1 MMYNMYIP
9 LCGLVVN
16 IVLLVIYRLKV
27 TNLRKENRIYFN
39 MISDAFVLTFFCL
52 IAIYLIYMNYNT
64 NLILLANR
72 IECIAIVNYFANL
85 FSYVSYL
92 TKTDNKK
99 NKKIFNI
106 INITLTLLVLFMPLE
121 LEVTNDLNYMVTVG
135 PAIGV
140 TSFTAALALICIFYI
155 SLKYKKQL
163 EGKLVPIVS
172 LLIFFLIVLITR
184 ALVPEFICLEF
195 FANIALLLMMFTIE
209 NPDLKMI
216 QELEEAKTRADNA
229 NKAKSDFLSSMSH
242 EIRTPLNAIV
252 GLSEDMKDRSVC
264 PDVMKEDLND
274 IIDASHTLLEIVGNI
289 MDINKIESEKMEI
302 VEVSYNFKEEISSL
316 ARVQGIR
323 IKDKKIDYKIY
334 ISEDIPYELIGDK
347 QHVKEIINN
356 LLSNAIKYTDEGTV
370 AMNITCFNSNDICN
384 LEIEVYDTG
393 RGIKKEDLKRLY
405 NKFDRLDV
413 EKNSTI
419 EGTGLGLAI
428 TKKLVELL
436 KGTINVESEYGEGT
450 KFNVIIPQRI
460 GNNTSKEEQVIINNM
475 IDYSDKKILIVDDN
489 KLNIKVAKRNIEE
502 LNFKEID
509 ECYNGLE
516 CLEKIKDGK
525 TYDIILMDIMMPTMD
540 GEETLK
546 KLKNI
551 KGFNT
556 PVIALTADAIAGSD
570 EKYKEE
576 GFVDYVSKPFNKD
589 TIKLKIDCIFEKKN

>member
-1 MMYNMYIP
+1 MYNMYIP
-9 LCGLVVN
+9 LCGLIIN

-52 IAIYLIYMNYNT
+52 IAVYLIYINYNT
-64 NLILLANR
+64 NIILLANR

-85 FSYVSYL
+85 LSYVSYL
-92 TKTDNKK
+92 TKIDNKK
-99 NKKIFNI
+99 NKKILNI
-106 INITLTLLVLFMPLE
+106 INIILTLLVLFMPLE
-121 LEVTNDLNYMVTVG
+121 LKVTNDLNYMVTVG
-135 PAIGV
+135 PAIVV
-140 TSFTAALALICIFYI
+140 TSIAAALALICIFYI
-155 SLKYKKQL
+155 SLKYKKQI
-163 EGKLVPIVS
+163 EGKLVPIVC

-184 ALVPEFICLEF
+184 AIVPEFICLEF

-216 QELEEAKTRADNA
+216 QELEEARKRADNA

-252 GLSEDMKDRSVC
+252 GLSEDMKDRDVC
-264 PDVMKEDLND
+264 PDIMKEDLND

-316 ARVQGIR
+316 ARVQSIR
-323 IKDKKIDYKIY
+323 IKDKKIDYKIN
-334 ISEDIPYELIGDK
+334 ISDDIPYELIGDK

-356 LLSNAIKYTDEGTV
+356 LLSNAIKYTDEGIV
-370 AMNITCFNSNDICN
+370 AMNITCFNNNDICN

-436 KGTINVESEYGEGT
+436 QGTINVESEYGEGT
-450 KFNVIIPQRI
+450 KFNVIIPQKI
-460 GNNTSKEEQVIINNM
+460 GNNTSKDEQVITNNI

-489 KLNIKVAKRNIEE
+489 KLNIKVAKRNIED

-516 CLEKIKDGK
+516 CLEKIKNGK
-525 TYDIILMDIMMPTMD
+525 KYDIILMDIMMPIMD
-540 GEETLK
+540 GEQVLK
-546 KLKNI
+546 ELKNI
-551 KGFNT
+551 KDFDT
-556 PVIALTADAIAGSD
+556 PIIALTADAIAGSD
-570 EKYKEE
+570 EKYKKE

-589 TIKLKIDCIFEKKN
+589 TIKLKIYSIFEKDN

>member
-1 MMYNMYIP
+1 MYNMYIP
-9 LCGLVVN
+9 LCGLVIN
-16 IVLLVIYRLKV
+16 IILLIIYRLKV
-27 TNLRKENRIYFN
+27 TNLRKENKIYFN

-52 IAIYLIYMNYNT
+52 IAVYLIYINYDT

-85 FSYVSYL
+85 LLYVFYL
-92 TKTDNKK
+92 TKIDNKK

-106 INITLTLLVLFMPLE
+106 VNITLTLLVLFMPLE
-121 LEVTNDLNYMVTVG
+121 LKVTNDLNYMVTVG
-135 PAIGV
+135 PAIVV
-140 TSFTAALALICIFYI
+140 TSIAAALALICIFYI

-163 EGKLVPIVS
+163 EGKLVPIVC

-184 ALVPEFICLEF
+184 SIVPEFICLEF

-216 QELEEAKTRADNA
+216 QELEEARKRADNA

-252 GLSEDMKDRSVC
+252 GLSEDMKDRDVC
-264 PDVMKEDLND
+264 PDIMKEDLND

-316 ARVQGIR
+316 ARVQSIR
-323 IKDKKIDYKIY
+323 IKDKKIDYKIN
-334 ISEDIPYELIGDK
+334 ISDDIPYELIGDK

-356 LLSNAIKYTDEGTV
+356 LLSNAIKYTDEGIV
-370 AMNITCFNSNDICN
+370 AMNITCFNNNDICN

-436 KGTINVESEYGEGT
+436 NGTINVESEYGKGT
-450 KFNVIIPQRI
+450 KFNVIIPQKI
-460 GNNTSKEEQVIINNM
+460 GNNTSKDEQVITNNI

-489 KLNIKVAKRNIEE
+489 KLNIKVAKRNIED

-516 CLEKIKDGK
+516 CLEKIKSGK
-525 TYDIILMDIMMPTMD
+525 KYDIILMDIMMPTMD
-540 GEETLK
+540 GEQVLK
-546 KLKNI
+546 ELKNI
-551 KGFNT
+551 KDFDT

-570 EKYKEE
+570 EKYKNE

-589 TIKLKIDCIFEKKN
+589 TIKLKIDSIFEKDN

>member
-1 MMYNMYIP
+1 MYNMYIP
-9 LCGLVVN
+9 LCGLIIN

-52 IAIYLIYMNYNT
+52 IAVYLIYINYDT

-85 FSYVSYL
+85 LSYVSYL
-92 TKTDNKK
+92 TKIDNKK
-99 NKKIFNI
+99 NKKILNI
-106 INITLTLLVLFMPLE
+106 INIILTLLVLFMPLE
-121 LEVTNDLNYMVTVG
+121 LKVTNDLNYMVTVG
-135 PAIGV
+135 PAIVV
-140 TSFTAALALICIFYI
+140 TSIAAALALICIFYI
-155 SLKYKKQL
+155 SLKYKKQI
-163 EGKLVPIVS
+163 EGKLVPIVC

-184 ALVPEFICLEF
+184 AIVPEFICLEF

-216 QELEEAKTRADNA
+216 QELEEARKRADNA

-252 GLSEDMKDRSVC
+252 GLSEDMKDRDVC
-264 PDVMKEDLND
+264 PDIMKEDLND

-316 ARVQGIR
+316 ARVQSIR
-323 IKDKKIDYKIY
+323 IKDKKIDYKIN
-334 ISEDIPYELIGDK
+334 ISDDIPYELIGDK

-356 LLSNAIKYTDEGTV
+356 LLSNAIKYTDEGIV
-370 AMNITCFNSNDICN
+370 AMNITCFNNNDICN

-450 KFNVIIPQRI
+450 KFNVIIPQKI
-460 GNNTSKEEQVIINNM
+460 GNNTSKDEQVITNNI

-489 KLNIKVAKRNIEE
+489 KLNIKVAKRNIED

-516 CLEKIKDGK
+516 CLEKIKNGK
-525 TYDIILMDIMMPTMD
+525 KYDIILMDIMMPIMD
-540 GEETLK
+540 GEQVLK
-546 KLKNI
+546 ELKNI
-551 KGFNT
+551 KDFDT

-570 EKYKEE
+570 EKYKNE

-589 TIKLKIDCIFEKKN
+589 TIKLKIDSIFEKDN

>member
-1 MMYNMYIP
+1 MYNMYIP
-9 LCGLVVN
+9 LCGLIIN

-52 IAIYLIYMNYNT
+52 IAVYLIYINYDT

-92 TKTDNKK
+92 TKIDNEK

-106 INITLTLLVLFMPLE
+106 VNITLTLLVLFMPLE
-121 LEVTNDLNYMVTVG
+121 LKVTNDLNYMVTVG
-135 PAIGV
+135 PAIVV
-140 TSFTAALALICIFYI
+140 TSIAAALALICIFYI

-163 EGKLVPIVS
+163 EGKLVPIVC

-184 ALVPEFICLEF
+184 SIVPEFICLEF

-252 GLSEDMKDRSVC
+252 GLSEDMKDRDVC
-264 PDVMKEDLND
+264 PDIMKEDLND

-316 ARVQGIR
+316 ARVQSIR
-323 IKDKKIDYKIY
+323 IKDKKIDYKIN
-334 ISEDIPYELIGDK
+334 ISDDIPYELIGDK

-356 LLSNAIKYTDEGTV
+356 LLSNAIKYTDEGIV
-370 AMNITCFNSNDICN
+370 AMNITCFNNNDICN

-436 KGTINVESEYGEGT
+436 NGTINVESEYGEGT
-450 KFNVIIPQRI
+450 KFNVIIPQKI
-460 GNNTSKEEQVIINNM
+460 GNNTSKEEQVITNKI

-489 KLNIKVAKRNIEE
+489 KLNIKVAKRNIED

-516 CLEKIKDGK
+516 CLEKIKSGK
-525 TYDIILMDIMMPTMD
+525 KYDIILMDIMMPTMD
-540 GEETLK
+540 GEQVLK
-546 KLKNI
+546 ELKNI
-551 KGFNT
+551 KDFDT

-570 EKYKEE
+570 EKYKNE

-589 TIKLKIDCIFEKKN
+589 TIKLKIDSIFEKDN

>member
-1 MMYNMYIP
+1 MYNMYIP
-9 LCGLVVN
+9 LCGLIIN

-52 IAIYLIYMNYNT
+52 IAVYLIYINYDT

-85 FSYVSYL
+85 LLYVSYL
-92 TKTDNKK
+92 TKIDNEK

-106 INITLTLLVLFMPLE
+106 VNITLTLLVLFMPLE
-121 LEVTNDLNYMVTVG
+121 LKVTNDLNYMVTVG
-135 PAIGV
+135 PAIAV
-140 TSFTAALALICIFYI
+140 TSIAAALALICIFYI
-155 SLKYKKQL
+155 SLKYKKQI

-172 LLIFFLIVLITR
+172 LLVFFLIVLITR
-184 ALVPEFICLEF
+184 AIVPEFICLEF
-195 FANIALLLMMFTIE
+195 FANVALLLMMFTIE

-216 QELEEAKTRADNA
+216 QELEEARKRADNA

-252 GLSEDMKDRSVC
+252 GLSEDMKDRDVC
-264 PDVMKEDLND
+264 PDIMKEDLND

-289 MDINKIESEKMEI
+289 IDINNIESEKMEI

-316 ARVQGIR
+316 ARVQSIR
-323 IKDKKIDYKIY
+323 IKDKKIDYKIN

-356 LLSNAIKYTDEGTV
+356 LLSNAIKYTDEGIV
-370 AMNITCFNSNDICN
+370 SMNITCFNSNDICN

-393 RGIKKEDLKRLY
+393 RGIKKEDLNRLY

-413 EKNSTI
+413 EKNATI

-436 KGTINVESEYGEGT
+436 NGTINVESEYGEGT

-460 GNNTSKEEQVIINNM
+460 GNDTSKDEQVITNN
-475 IDYSDKKILIVDDN
+475 IVDYSDKKILIVDDN
-489 KLNIKVAKRNIEE
+489 KLNIKVAKRNIED

-516 CLEKIKDGK
+516 CLEKIKNGK
-525 TYDIILMDIMMPTMD
+525 KYDIILMDIMMPTMD
-540 GEETLK
+540 GEQVLK
-546 KLKNI
+546 ELKNI
-551 KGFNT
+551 KDFDT

-570 EKYKEE
+570 EKYKNE

-589 TIKLKIDCIFEKKN
+589 NIKLKIDSIFEKDN

>member
-1 MMYNMYIP
+1 MYNMYIP
-9 LCGLVVN
+9 LCGLIIN

-52 IAIYLIYMNYNT
+52 IAVYLIYINYNT
-64 NLILLANR
+64 NIILLANR

-85 FSYVSYL
+85 LSYVSYL
-92 TKTDNKK
+92 TKIDNKK
-99 NKKIFNI
+99 NKKILNI
-106 INITLTLLVLFMPLE
+106 INIILTLLVLFMPLE
-121 LEVTNDLNYMVTVG
+121 LKVTNDLNYMVTVG
-135 PAIGV
+135 PAIVV
-140 TSFTAALALICIFYI
+140 TSIAAALALICIFYI
-155 SLKYKKQL
+155 SLKYKKQI
-163 EGKLVPIVS
+163 EGKLVPIVC

-184 ALVPEFICLEF
+184 AIVPEFICLEF

-252 GLSEDMKDRSVC
+252 GLSEDMKDRDVC
-264 PDVMKEDLND
+264 PDIMKEDLND

-316 ARVQGIR
+316 ARVQSIR
-323 IKDKKIDYKIY
+323 IKDKKIDYKIN
-334 ISEDIPYELIGDK
+334 ISDDIPYELIGDK

-356 LLSNAIKYTDEGTV
+356 LLSNAIKYTDEGIV
-370 AMNITCFNSNDICN
+370 AMNITCFNNNDICN

-450 KFNVIIPQRI
+450 KFNVIIPQKI
-460 GNNTSKEEQVIINNM
+460 GNNTSKDEQVITNNI

-489 KLNIKVAKRNIEE
+489 KLNIKVAKRNIED

-516 CLEKIKDGK
+516 CLEKIKNGK
-525 TYDIILMDIMMPTMD
+525 KYDIILMDIMMPIMD
-540 GEETLK
+540 GEQVLK
-546 KLKNI
+546 ELKNI
-551 KGFNT
+551 KDFDT

-570 EKYKEE
+570 EKYKNE

-589 TIKLKIDCIFEKKN
+589 TIKLKIDSIFEKDN

>member
-1 MMYNMYIP
+1 MYNMYIP
-9 LCGLVVN
+9 LCGLIIN

-52 IAIYLIYMNYNT
+52 IAVYLIYINYDT

-92 TKTDNKK
+92 TKIDNEK

-106 INITLTLLVLFMPLE
+106 VNITLTLLVLFMPLE
-121 LEVTNDLNYMVTVG
+121 LKVTNDLNYMVTVG
-135 PAIGV
+135 PAIVV
-140 TSFTAALALICIFYI
+140 TSIAAALALICIFYI

-163 EGKLVPIVS
+163 EGKLVPIVC

-184 ALVPEFICLEF
+184 SIVPEFICLEF

-229 NKAKSDFLSSMSH
+229 NKAKSDFLNSMSH

-252 GLSEDMKDRSVC
+252 GLSEDMKDRDVC
-264 PDVMKEDLND
+264 PDIMKEDLND

-316 ARVQGIR
+316 ARVQSIR
-323 IKDKKIDYKIY
+323 IKDKKIDYKIN
-334 ISEDIPYELIGDK
+334 ISDDIPYELIGDK

-356 LLSNAIKYTDEGTV
+356 LLSNAIKYTDEGIV
-370 AMNITCFNSNDICN
+370 AMNITCFNNNDICN

-436 KGTINVESEYGEGT
+436 NGTINVESEYGEGT
-450 KFNVIIPQRI
+450 KFNVIIPQKI
-460 GNNTSKEEQVIINNM
+460 GNNTSKEEQVITNKI

-489 KLNIKVAKRNIEE
+489 KLNIKVAKRNIED

-516 CLEKIKDGK
+516 CLEKIKSGK
-525 TYDIILMDIMMPTMD
+525 KYDIILMDIMMPTMD
-540 GEETLK
+540 GEQVLK
-546 KLKNI
+546 ELKNI
-551 KGFNT
+551 KDFDT

-570 EKYKEE
+570 EKYKNE

-589 TIKLKIDCIFEKKN
+589 TIKLKIDSIFEKDN

>member
-1 MMYNMYIP
+1 MYNMYIP
-9 LCGLVVN
+9 LCGLIIN

-52 IAIYLIYMNYNT
+52 IAVYLIYINYNT
-64 NLILLANR
+64 NIILLANR

-85 FSYVSYL
+85 LSYVSYL
-92 TKTDNKK
+92 TKIDNKK
-99 NKKIFNI
+99 NKKILNI
-106 INITLTLLVLFMPLE
+106 INIILTLLVLFMPLE
-121 LEVTNDLNYMVTVG
+121 LKVTNDLNYMVTVG
-135 PAIGV
+135 PAIVV
-140 TSFTAALALICIFYI
+140 TSIAAALALICIFYI
-155 SLKYKKQL
+155 SLKYKKQI
-163 EGKLVPIVS
+163 EGKLVPIVC

-184 ALVPEFICLEF
+184 AIVPEFICLEF

-216 QELEEAKTRADNA
+216 QELEEARKRADNA

-252 GLSEDMKDRSVC
+252 GLSEDMKDRDVC
-264 PDVMKEDLND
+264 PDIMKEDLND

-316 ARVQGIR
+316 ARVQSIR
-323 IKDKKIDYKIY
+323 IKDKKIDYKIN
-334 ISEDIPYELIGDK
+334 ISDDIPYELIGDK

-356 LLSNAIKYTDEGTV
+356 LLSNAIKYTDEGIV
-370 AMNITCFNSNDICN
+370 AMNITCFNNNDICN

-450 KFNVIIPQRI
+450 KFNVIIPQKI
-460 GNNTSKEEQVIINNM
+460 GNNTSKDEQVITNNI

-489 KLNIKVAKRNIEE
+489 KLNIKVAKRNIED

-516 CLEKIKDGK
+516 CLEKIKNGK
-525 TYDIILMDIMMPTMD
+525 KYDIILMDIMMPTMD
-540 GEETLK
+540 GEQVLK
-546 KLKNI
+546 ELKNI
-551 KGFNT
+551 KDFDT

-570 EKYKEE
+570 EKYKNE

-589 TIKLKIDCIFEKKN
+589 TIKLKIDSIFEKDN

>member
-1 MMYNMYIP
+1 MYNMYIP
-9 LCGLVVN
+9 LCGLIIN

-52 IAIYLIYMNYNT
+52 IAVYLIYINYDT

-85 FSYVSYL
+85 LSYVSYL
-92 TKTDNKK
+92 TKIDNKK
-99 NKKIFNI
+99 NKKILNI
-106 INITLTLLVLFMPLE
+106 INIILTLLVLFMPLE
-121 LEVTNDLNYMVTVG
+121 LKVTNDLNYMVTVG
-135 PAIGV
+135 PAIVV
-140 TSFTAALALICIFYI
+140 TSIAAALALICIFYI
-155 SLKYKKQL
+155 SLKYKKQI
-163 EGKLVPIVS
+163 EGKLVPIVC

-184 ALVPEFICLEF
+184 SIVPEFICLEF
-195 FANIALLLMMFTIE
+195 FANVALLLMMFTIE

-216 QELEEAKTRADNA
+216 QELEEARKRADNA

-252 GLSEDMKDRSVC
+252 GLSEDMKDRDVC
-264 PDVMKEDLND
+264 PDIMKEDLND

-316 ARVQGIR
+316 ARVQSIR
-323 IKDKKIDYKIY
+323 IKDKKIDYKIN
-334 ISEDIPYELIGDK
+334 ISDDIPYELIGDK

-356 LLSNAIKYTDEGTV
+356 LLSNAIKYTDEGIV
-370 AMNITCFNSNDICN
+370 AMNITCFNNNDICN

-450 KFNVIIPQRI
+450 KFNVIIPQKI
-460 GNNTSKEEQVIINNM
+460 GNNTSKDEQVITNNI

-489 KLNIKVAKRNIEE
+489 KLNIKVAKRNIED

-516 CLEKIKDGK
+516 CLEKIKNGK
-525 TYDIILMDIMMPTMD
+525 KYDIILMDIMMPIMD
-540 GEETLK
+540 GEQVLK
-546 KLKNI
+546 ELKNI
-551 KGFNT
+551 KDFDT
-556 PVIALTADAIAGSD
+556 PIIALTADAIAGSD
-570 EKYKEE
+570 EKYKNE

-589 TIKLKIDCIFEKKN
+589 TIKLKIDSIFEKDN

>member
-1 MMYNMYIP
+1 MYNMYIP
-9 LCGLVVN
+9 LCGLIIN

-52 IAIYLIYMNYNT
+52 IAVYLIYINYDT

-85 FSYVSYL
+85 LLYVFYL
-92 TKTDNKK
+92 TKIDNKK

-106 INITLTLLVLFMPLE
+106 VNITLTLLVLFMPLE
-121 LEVTNDLNYMVTVG
+121 LKVTNDLNYMVTVG
-135 PAIGV
+135 PAIVV
-140 TSFTAALALICIFYI
+140 TSIAAALALICIFYI

-163 EGKLVPIVS
+163 EGKLVPIVC

-184 ALVPEFICLEF
+184 SIVPEFICLEF

-264 PDVMKEDLND
+264 PDIMKEDLND

-316 ARVQGIR
+316 ARVQSIR
-323 IKDKKIDYKIY
+323 IKDKKIDYKIN

-356 LLSNAIKYTDEGTV
+356 LLSNAIKYTDEGIV
-370 AMNITCFNSNDICN
+370 SMNITCFNSNDICN

-393 RGIKKEDLKRLY
+393 RGIKKEYLNRLY
-405 NKFDRLDV
+405 KKFDRLDV
-413 EKNSTI
+413 EKNATI

-436 KGTINVESEYGEGT
+436 NGTINVESEYGEGT

-460 GNNTSKEEQVIINNM
+460 GNDTSKDEQVITNN
-475 IDYSDKKILIVDDN
+475 IVDYSDKKILIVDDN
-489 KLNIKVAKRNIEE
+489 KLNIKVAKRNIED

-516 CLEKIKDGK
+516 CLEKIKNGK
-525 TYDIILMDIMMPTMD
+525 KYDIILMDIMMPTMD
-540 GEETLK
+540 GEQVLK
-546 KLKNI
+546 ELKNI
-551 KGFNT
+551 KDFDT

-570 EKYKEE
+570 EKYKNE

-589 TIKLKIDCIFEKKN
+589 TIKLKNESIFEKDN

>member
-1 MMYNMYIP
+1 MYNMYIP
-9 LCGLVVN
+9 LCGLIIN

-52 IAIYLIYMNYNT
+52 IAVYLIYINYNT
-64 NLILLANR
+64 NIILLANR

-85 FSYVSYL
+85 LSYVSYL
-92 TKTDNKK
+92 TKIDNKK
-99 NKKIFNI
+99 NKKILNI
-106 INITLTLLVLFMPLE
+106 INIILTLLVLFMPLE
-121 LEVTNDLNYMVTVG
+121 LKVTNDLNYMVTVG
-135 PAIGV
+135 PAIVV
-140 TSFTAALALICIFYI
+140 TSIAAALALICIFYI
-155 SLKYKKQL
+155 SLKYKKQI
-163 EGKLVPIVS
+163 EGKLVPIVC

-184 ALVPEFICLEF
+184 AIVPEFICLEF
-195 FANIALLLMMFTIE
+195 FANVALLLMMFTIE

-252 GLSEDMKDRSVC
+252 GLSEDMKDRDVC
-264 PDVMKEDLND
+264 PDIMKEDLND

-316 ARVQGIR
+316 ARVQSIR
-323 IKDKKIDYKIY
+323 IKDKKIDYKIN
-334 ISEDIPYELIGDK
+334 ISDDIPYELIGDK

-356 LLSNAIKYTDEGTV
+356 LLSNAIKYTDEGIV
-370 AMNITCFNSNDICN
+370 AMNITCFNNNDICN

-460 GNNTSKEEQVIINNM
+460 GNNTSKDEKVITNNI

-489 KLNIKVAKRNIEE
+489 KLNIKVAKRNIED

-516 CLEKIKDGK
+516 CLEKIKNGK
-525 TYDIILMDIMMPTMD
+525 KYDIILMDIMMPTMD
-540 GEETLK
+540 GEQVLK
-546 KLKNI
+546 ELKNI
-551 KGFNT
+551 KDFDT

-570 EKYKEE
+570 EKYKNE

-589 TIKLKIDCIFEKKN
+589 TIKLKIDSIFEKDN

>member
-1 MMYNMYIP
+1 MYNMYIP
-9 LCGLVVN
+9 LCGLIIN

-52 IAIYLIYMNYNT
+52 IAVYLIYINYDT

-85 FSYVSYL
+85 LLYVSYL
-92 TKTDNKK
+92 TKSDNEK

-106 INITLTLLVLFMPLE
+106 VNITLTLLVLFMPLE
-121 LEVTNDLNYMVTVG
+121 LKVTNDLNYMVTVG
-135 PAIGV
+135 PAIVV
-140 TSFTAALALICIFYI
+140 TSIAAALALICIFYI
-155 SLKYKKQL
+155 SLKYKKQI
-163 EGKLVPIVS
+163 EGKLVPIVC

-184 ALVPEFICLEF
+184 SIVPEFICLEF

-252 GLSEDMKDRSVC
+252 GLSEDMKDRDVC
-264 PDVMKEDLND
+264 PDIMKEDLND

-316 ARVQGIR
+316 ARVQSIR
-323 IKDKKIDYKIY
+323 IKDKKIDYKIN
-334 ISEDIPYELIGDK
+334 ISDDIPYELIGDK

-356 LLSNAIKYTDEGTV
+356 LLSNAIKYTDEGIV
-370 AMNITCFNSNDICN
+370 AMNITCFNNNDICN

-436 KGTINVESEYGEGT
+436 NGTINVESEYGKGT
-450 KFNVIIPQRI
+450 KFNVIIPQKI
-460 GNNTSKEEQVIINNM
+460 GNNTSKEEQVITNKI

-489 KLNIKVAKRNIEE
+489 KLNIKVAKRNIED

-516 CLEKIKDGK
+516 CLEKIKSGK
-525 TYDIILMDIMMPTMD
+525 KYDIILMDIMMPTMD
-540 GEETLK
+540 GEQVLK
-546 KLKNI
+546 ELKNI
-551 KGFNT
+551 KDFDT

-570 EKYKEE
+570 EKYKNE

-589 TIKLKIDCIFEKKN
+589 TIKLKIDSIFEKDN

>member
-1 MMYNMYIP
+1 MYNMYIP
-9 LCGLVVN
+9 LCGLIIN

-52 IAIYLIYMNYNT
+52 IAVYLIYINYNT
-64 NLILLANR
+64 NIILLANR

-85 FSYVSYL
+85 LLYVSCL
-92 TKTDNKK
+92 TKIDNKK
-99 NKKIFNI
+99 NKKILNI
-106 INITLTLLVLFMPLE
+106 INIILTLLVLFMPLE
-121 LEVTNDLNYMVTVG
+121 LKVTNDLNYMVTVG
-135 PAIGV
+135 PAIVV
-140 TSFTAALALICIFYI
+140 TSIAAALALICIFYI
-155 SLKYKKQL
+155 SLKYKKQI
-163 EGKLVPIVS
+163 EGKLVPIVC

-184 ALVPEFICLEF
+184 AIVPEFICLEF
-195 FANIALLLMMFTIE
+195 FANVALLLMMFTIE

-252 GLSEDMKDRSVC
+252 GLSEDMKDRDVC
-264 PDVMKEDLND
+264 PDIMKEDLND

-316 ARVQGIR
+316 ARVQSIR
-323 IKDKKIDYKIY
+323 IKDKKIDYKIN
-334 ISEDIPYELIGDK
+334 ISDDIPYELIGDK

-356 LLSNAIKYTDEGTV
+356 LLSNAIKYTDEGIV
-370 AMNITCFNSNDICN
+370 AMNITCFNNNDICN

-436 KGTINVESEYGEGT
+436 NGTINVESEYGKGT
-450 KFNVIIPQRI
+450 KFNVIIPQKI
-460 GNNTSKEEQVIINNM
+460 GNNTSKEEQVITNKI

-489 KLNIKVAKRNIEE
+489 KLNIKVAKRNIED

-516 CLEKIKDGK
+516 CLEKIKSGK
-525 TYDIILMDIMMPTMD
+525 KYDIILMDIMMPTMD
-540 GEETLK
+540 GEQVLK
-546 KLKNI
+546 ELKNI
-551 KGFNT
+551 KDFDT

-570 EKYKEE
+570 EKYKNE

-589 TIKLKIDCIFEKKN
+589 TIKLKIDSIFEKDN

>member
-1 MMYNMYIP
+1 MYNMYIP
-9 LCGLVVN
+9 LCGLIIN

-39 MISDAFVLTFFCL
+39 MISDAVVLTFFCL
-52 IAIYLIYMNYNT
+52 IAVYLIYINYDT

-85 FSYVSYL
+85 LLYVSYL
-92 TKTDNKK
+92 TKSDNEK

-106 INITLTLLVLFMPLE
+106 VNITLTLLVLFLPLE
-121 LEVTNDLNYMVTVG
+121 LRITNDLNYMVTVG
-135 PAIGV
+135 PAIAT
-140 TSFTAALALICIFYI
+140 TSIAAALALICIFYI
-155 SLKYKKQL
+155 SLKYKKQI

-172 LLIFFLIVLITR
+172 LLVFFLIVLITR
-184 ALVPEFICLEF
+184 AIVPEFICLEF
-195 FANIALLLMMFTIE
+195 FANVALLLMMFTIE

-216 QELEEAKTRADNA
+216 QELEEARKRADNA

-264 PDVMKEDLND
+264 PDSMKEDLND

-316 ARVQGIR
+316 ARVQSIR
-323 IKDKKIDYKIY
+323 IKDKKIDYKIN

-356 LLSNAIKYTDEGTV
+356 LLSNAIKYTDEGIV
-370 AMNITCFNSNDICN
+370 SMNITCFNSNDICN

-393 RGIKKEDLKRLY
+393 RGIKQEDLNRLY

-436 KGTINVESEYGEGT
+436 NGTINVESEYGEGT
-450 KFNVIIPQRI
+450 KFNVIIPQKI
-460 GNNTSKEEQVIINNM
+460 GNNTSKEEQVITNKI

-489 KLNIKVAKRNIEE
+489 KLNIKVAKRNIED

-516 CLEKIKDGK
+516 CLEKIKNGK
-525 TYDIILMDIMMPTMD
+525 KYDIILMDIMMPTMD
-540 GEETLK
+540 GEQVLK
-546 KLKNI
+546 ELKNI
-551 KGFNT
+551 KDFDT
-556 PVIALTADAIAGSD
+556 PIIALTADAIAGSD
-570 EKYKEE
+570 EKYKNE

-589 TIKLKIDCIFEKKN
+589 TIKLKIDSIFEKDN

>member
-1 MMYNMYIP
+1 MYNMYIP
-9 LCGLVVN
+9 LCGLIIN

-52 IAIYLIYMNYNT
+52 IAVYLIYINYDT

-85 FSYVSYL
+85 LLYVFYL
-92 TKTDNKK
+92 TKIDNKK

-106 INITLTLLVLFMPLE
+106 VNITLTLLVLFLPLE
-121 LEVTNDLNYMVTVG
+121 LRITNDLNYMVTVG
-135 PAIGV
+135 PAIAV
-140 TSFTAALALICIFYI
+140 TSIAAALALICIFYI
-155 SLKYKKQL
+155 SLKYKKQI

-172 LLIFFLIVLITR
+172 LLVFFLIVLITR
-184 ALVPEFICLEF
+184 AIVPEFICLEF

-216 QELEEAKTRADNA
+216 QELEEARKRADNA

-252 GLSEDMKDRSVC
+252 GLSEDMKDRDVC
-264 PDVMKEDLND
+264 PDIMKEDLND

-316 ARVQGIR
+316 ARVQSVR
-323 IKDKKIDYKIY
+323 IKDKKIDYKIN

-347 QHVKEIINN
+347 QHIKEIINN
-356 LLSNAIKYTDEGTV
+356 LLSNAIKYTDEGIV
-370 AMNITCFNSNDICN
+370 AMNITCFNNNDICN

-436 KGTINVESEYGEGT
+436 QGTINVESEYGEGT

-460 GNNTSKEEQVIINNM
+460 GNNTSKDEQVITNNI

-489 KLNIKVAKRNIEE
+489 KLNIKVAKRNIED

-516 CLEKIKDGK
+516 CLEKIKNGK
-525 TYDIILMDIMMPTMD
+525 KYDIILMDIMMPIMD
-540 GEETLK
+540 GEQVLK
-546 KLKNI
+546 ELKNI
-551 KGFNT
+551 KDFDT

-570 EKYKEE
+570 EKYKNE

-589 TIKLKIDCIFEKKN
+589 TIKLKIDSIFEKDN

>member
-1 MMYNMYIP
+1 MYNMYIP
-9 LCGLVVN
+9 LCGLIIN

-52 IAIYLIYMNYNT
+52 IAVYLIYINYNT
-64 NLILLANR
+64 NIILLANR

-85 FSYVSYL
+85 LSYVSYL
-92 TKTDNKK
+92 TKIDNKK
-99 NKKIFNI
+99 NKKILNI
-106 INITLTLLVLFMPLE
+106 INIILTLLVLFMPLE
-121 LEVTNDLNYMVTVG
+121 LKVTNDLNYMVTVG
-135 PAIGV
+135 PAIVV
-140 TSFTAALALICIFYI
+140 TSIAAALALICIFYI

-172 LLIFFLIVLITR
+172 LLVFFLIVLITR
-184 ALVPEFICLEF
+184 AIVPEFICLEF

-216 QELEEAKTRADNA
+216 QELEEARKRADNA

-252 GLSEDMKDRSVC
+252 GLSEDMKDRDVC
-264 PDVMKEDLND
+264 PDIMKEDLND

-316 ARVQGIR
+316 ARVQSIR
-323 IKDKKIDYKIY
+323 IKDKKIDYKIN
-334 ISEDIPYELIGDK
+334 ISDDIPYELIGDK

-356 LLSNAIKYTDEGTV
+356 LLSNAIKYTDEGIV
-370 AMNITCFNSNDICN
+370 AMNITCFNNNDICN

-436 KGTINVESEYGEGT
+436 QGTINVESEYGEGT
-450 KFNVIIPQRI
+450 KFNVIIPQKI
-460 GNNTSKEEQVIINNM
+460 GNNTSKEEQVITNKI

-489 KLNIKVAKRNIEE
+489 KLNIKVAKRNIED

-516 CLEKIKDGK
+516 CLEKIKNGK
-525 TYDIILMDIMMPTMD
+525 KYDIILMDIMMPIMD
-540 GEETLK
+540 GEQVLK
-546 KLKNI
+546 ELKNI
-551 KGFNT
+551 KDFDT
-556 PVIALTADAIAGSD
+556 PIIALTADAIAGSD
-570 EKYKEE
+570 EKYKNE

-589 TIKLKIDCIFEKKN
+589 TIKLKIDSIFEKDN

>member
-1 MMYNMYIP
+1 MYNMYIP
-9 LCGLVVN
+9 LCGLIIN

-52 IAIYLIYMNYNT
+52 IAVYLIYINYNT
-64 NLILLANR
+64 NIILLANR

-85 FSYVSYL
+85 LSYVSYL
-92 TKTDNKK
+92 TKIDNKK
-99 NKKIFNI
+99 NKKILNI
-106 INITLTLLVLFMPLE
+106 INIILTLLVLFMPLE
-121 LEVTNDLNYMVTVG
+121 LKVTNDLNYMVTVG
-135 PAIGV
+135 PAIVV
-140 TSFTAALALICIFYI
+140 TSIAAALALICIFYI
-155 SLKYKKQL
+155 SLKYKKQI
-163 EGKLVPIVS
+163 EGKLVPIVC

-184 ALVPEFICLEF
+184 AIVPEFICLEF

-216 QELEEAKTRADNA
+216 QELEEARKRADNA

-252 GLSEDMKDRSVC
+252 GLSEDMKDRDVC
-264 PDVMKEDLND
+264 PDIMKEDLND

-316 ARVQGIR
+316 ARVQSIR
-323 IKDKKIDYKIY
+323 IKDKKIDYKIN
-334 ISEDIPYELIGDK
+334 ISDDIPYELIGDK

-356 LLSNAIKYTDEGTV
+356 LLSNAIKYTDEGIV
-370 AMNITCFNSNDICN
+370 AMNITCFNNNDICN

-436 KGTINVESEYGEGT
+436 QGTINVESEYGEGT
-450 KFNVIIPQRI
+450 KFNVIIPQKI
-460 GNNTSKEEQVIINNM
+460 GNNTSKEEQVITNKI

-489 KLNIKVAKRNIEE
+489 KLNIKVAKRNIED

-516 CLEKIKDGK
+516 CLEKIKNGK
-525 TYDIILMDIMMPTMD
+525 KYDIILMDIMMPIMD
-540 GEETLK
+540 GEQVLK
-546 KLKNI
+546 ELKNI
-551 KGFNT
+551 KDFDT
-556 PVIALTADAIAGSD
+556 PIIALTADAIAGSD
-570 EKYKEE
+570 EKYKNE

-589 TIKLKIDCIFEKKN
+589 TIKLKIDSIFEKDN

>member
-1 MMYNMYIP
+1 MYNMYIP
-9 LCGLVVN
+9 LCGLIIN

-52 IAIYLIYMNYNT
+52 IAVYLIYINYDT

-85 FSYVSYL
+85 LLYVSYL
-92 TKTDNKK
+92 TKSDNEK

-106 INITLTLLVLFMPLE
+106 VNIKLTLLVLFMPLE
-121 LEVTNDLNYMVTVG
+121 LKVTNDLNYMVTVG
-135 PAIGV
+135 PAIAA
-140 TSFTAALALICIFYI
+140 TSIAAALALICIFYI
-155 SLKYKKQL
+155 SLKYKKQI

-172 LLIFFLIVLITR
+172 LLVFFLIVLITR
-184 ALVPEFICLEF
+184 AIVPEFICLEF
-195 FANIALLLMMFTIE
+195 FANVALLLMMFTIE

-216 QELEEAKTRADNA
+216 QELEEARKRADNA

-252 GLSEDMKDRSVC
+252 GLSEDMKDRDVC
-264 PDVMKEDLND
+264 PDIMKEDLND

-316 ARVQGIR
+316 ARVQNIR
-323 IKDKKIDYKIY
+323 IKDKKIDYKIN
-334 ISEDIPYELIGDK
+334 ISDDIPYELIGDK

-356 LLSNAIKYTDEGTV
+356 LLSNAIKYTDEGIV
-370 AMNITCFNSNDICN
+370 SMNITCFNSNDICN

-436 KGTINVESEYGEGT
+436 NGTINVESEYGEGT

-460 GNNTSKEEQVIINNM
+460 GNNTSKDEQVITNNI

-489 KLNIKVAKRNIEE
+489 KLNIKVAKRNIED

-516 CLEKIKDGK
+516 CLEKIKNGK
-525 TYDIILMDIMMPTMD
+525 KYDIILMDIMMPTMD
-540 GEETLK
+540 GEKVLK
-546 KLKNI
+546 ELKNI
-551 KGFNT
+551 KDFDT

-570 EKYKEE
+570 EKYKNE

-589 TIKLKIDCIFEKKN
+589 TIKLKIDSIFEKDN

>member
-1 MMYNMYIP
+1 MYNMYIP
-9 LCGLVVN
+9 LCGLIIN

-52 IAIYLIYMNYNT
+52 IAVYLIYINYNT
-64 NLILLANR
+64 NIILLANR

-85 FSYVSYL
+85 LSYVSYL
-92 TKTDNKK
+92 TKIDNKK
-99 NKKIFNI
+99 NKKILNI
-106 INITLTLLVLFMPLE
+106 INIILTLLVLFMPLE
-121 LEVTNDLNYMVTVG
+121 LKVTNDLNYMVTVG
-135 PAIGV
+135 PAIVV
-140 TSFTAALALICIFYI
+140 TSIAAALALICIFYI
-155 SLKYKKQL
+155 SLKYKKQI
-163 EGKLVPIVS
+163 EGKLVPIVC

-184 ALVPEFICLEF
+184 AIVPEFICLEF
-195 FANIALLLMMFTIE
+195 FANVALLLMMFTIE

-216 QELEEAKTRADNA
+216 QELEEARKRADNA

-252 GLSEDMKDRSVC
+252 GLSEDMKDRDVC
-264 PDVMKEDLND
+264 PDIMKEDLND

-316 ARVQGIR
+316 ARVQSIR
-323 IKDKKIDYKIY
+323 IKDKKIDYKIN
-334 ISEDIPYELIGDK
+334 ISDDIPYELIGDK

-356 LLSNAIKYTDEGTV
+356 LLSNAIKYTDEGIV
-370 AMNITCFNSNDICN
+370 AMNITCFNNNDICN

-450 KFNVIIPQRI
+450 KFNVIIPQKI
-460 GNNTSKEEQVIINNM
+460 GNNTSKDEQVITNNI

-489 KLNIKVAKRNIEE
+489 KLNIKVAKRNIED

-516 CLEKIKDGK
+516 CLEKIKNGK
-525 TYDIILMDIMMPTMD
+525 KYDIILMDIMMPIMD
-540 GEETLK
+540 GEQVLK
-546 KLKNI
+546 ELKNI
-551 KGFNT
+551 KDFDT
-556 PVIALTADAIAGSD
+556 PIIALTADAIAGSD
-570 EKYKEE
+570 EKYKNE

-589 TIKLKIDCIFEKKN
+589 TIKLKIDSIFEKDN

>member
-1 MMYNMYIP
+1 MYNMYIP
-9 LCGLVVN
+9 LCGLIIN

-52 IAIYLIYMNYNT
+52 IAVYLIYINYDT

-85 FSYVSYL
+85 LLYVFYL
-92 TKTDNKK
+92 TKIDNKK
-99 NKKIFNI
+99 NKKILNI
-106 INITLTLLVLFMPLE
+106 INIILTLLVLFMPLE
-121 LEVTNDLNYMVTVG
+121 LKVTNDLNYMVTVG
-135 PAIGV
+135 PAIVV
-140 TSFTAALALICIFYI
+140 TSIAAALALICIFYI
-155 SLKYKKQL
+155 SLKYKKQI
-163 EGKLVPIVS
+163 EGKLVPIVC

-184 ALVPEFICLEF
+184 AIVPEFICLEF

-216 QELEEAKTRADNA
+216 QELEEARKRADNA

-252 GLSEDMKDRSVC
+252 GLSEDMKDRDVC
-264 PDVMKEDLND
+264 PDIMKEDLND

-316 ARVQGIR
+316 ARVQSIR
-323 IKDKKIDYKIY
+323 IKDKKIDYKIN
-334 ISEDIPYELIGDK
+334 ISDDIPYELIGDK

-356 LLSNAIKYTDEGTV
+356 LLSNAIKYTDEGIV
-370 AMNITCFNSNDICN
+370 AMNITCFNNNDICN

-436 KGTINVESEYGEGT
+436 NGTINVESEYGEGT
-450 KFNVIIPQRI
+450 KFNVIIPQKI
-460 GNNTSKEEQVIINNM
+460 GNNTSKEEQVITNKI

-489 KLNIKVAKRNIEE
+489 KLNIKVAKRNIED

-516 CLEKIKDGK
+516 CLEKIKSGK
-525 TYDIILMDIMMPTMD
+525 KYDIILMDIMMPTMD
-540 GEETLK
+540 GEQVLK
-546 KLKNI
+546 ELKNI
-551 KGFNT
+551 KDFDT

-570 EKYKEE
+570 EKYKNE

-589 TIKLKIDCIFEKKN
+589 TIKLKIDSIFEKDN

>member
-1 MMYNMYIP
+1 MYNMYIP
-9 LCGLVVN
+9 LCGLIIN

-52 IAIYLIYMNYNT
+52 IAVYLIYINYDT

-85 FSYVSYL
+85 LSYVSYL
-92 TKTDNKK
+92 TKIDNKK
-99 NKKIFNI
+99 NKKILNI
-106 INITLTLLVLFMPLE
+106 INIILTLLVLFMPLE
-121 LEVTNDLNYMVTVG
+121 LKVTNDLNYMVTVG
-135 PAIGV
+135 PAIVV
-140 TSFTAALALICIFYI
+140 TSIAAALALICIFYI
-155 SLKYKKQL
+155 SLKYKKQI
-163 EGKLVPIVS
+163 EGKLVPIVC

-184 ALVPEFICLEF
+184 AIVPEFICLEF

-216 QELEEAKTRADNA
+216 QELEEARKRADNA

-252 GLSEDMKDRSVC
+252 GLSEDMKDRDVC
-264 PDVMKEDLND
+264 PDIMKEDLND

-316 ARVQGIR
+316 ARVQSIR
-323 IKDKKIDYKIY
+323 IKDKKIDYKIN
-334 ISEDIPYELIGDK
+334 ISDDIPYELIGDK

-356 LLSNAIKYTDEGTV
+356 LLSNAIKYTDEGIV
-370 AMNITCFNSNDICN
+370 AMNITCFNNNDICN

-450 KFNVIIPQRI
+450 KFNVIIPQKI
-460 GNNTSKEEQVIINNM
+460 GNNTSKDEQVITNNI

-489 KLNIKVAKRNIEE
+489 KLNIKVAKRNIED

-516 CLEKIKDGK
+516 CLEKIKNGK
-525 TYDIILMDIMMPTMD
+525 KYDIILMDIMMPTMD
-540 GEETLK
+540 GEQVLK
-546 KLKNI
+546 ELKNI
-551 KGFNT
+551 KDFDT

-570 EKYKEE
+570 EKYKNE

-589 TIKLKIDCIFEKKN
+589 TIKLKIDSIFEKDN

>member
-1 MMYNMYIP
+1 MYNMYIP
-9 LCGLVVN
+9 LCGLIIN

-52 IAIYLIYMNYNT
+52 IAVYLIYINYNT
-64 NLILLANR
+64 NIILLANR

-85 FSYVSYL
+85 LSYVSYL
-92 TKTDNKK
+92 TKIDNKK
-99 NKKIFNI
+99 NKKILNI
-106 INITLTLLVLFMPLE
+106 INIILTLLVLFMPLE
-121 LEVTNDLNYMVTVG
+121 LKVTNDLNYMVTVG
-135 PAIGV
+135 PAIVV
-140 TSFTAALALICIFYI
+140 TSIAAALALICIFYI
-155 SLKYKKQL
+155 SLKYKKQI
-163 EGKLVPIVS
+163 EGKLVPIVG

-184 ALVPEFICLEF
+184 AIVPEFICLEF

-216 QELEEAKTRADNA
+216 QELEEARKRADNA

-252 GLSEDMKDRSVC
+252 GLSEDMKDRDVC
-264 PDVMKEDLND
+264 PDIMKEDLND

-316 ARVQGIR
+316 ARVQSIR
-323 IKDKKIDYKIY
+323 IKDKKIDYKIN
-334 ISEDIPYELIGDK
+334 ISDDIPYELIGDK

-356 LLSNAIKYTDEGTV
+356 LLSNAIKYTDEGIV
-370 AMNITCFNSNDICN
+370 AMNITCFNNNDICN

-450 KFNVIIPQRI
+450 KFNVIIPQKI
-460 GNNTSKEEQVIINNM
+460 GNNTSKDEQVITNNI

-489 KLNIKVAKRNIEE
+489 KLNIKVAKRNIED

-516 CLEKIKDGK
+516 CLEKIKNGK
-525 TYDIILMDIMMPTMD
+525 KYDIILMDIMMPTMD
-540 GEETLK
+540 GEQVLK
-546 KLKNI
+546 ELKNI
-551 KGFNT
+551 KDFDT

-570 EKYKEE
+570 EKYKNE

-589 TIKLKIDCIFEKKN
+589 TIKLKIDSIFEKDN

>member
-1 MMYNMYIP
+1 MYNMYIP
-9 LCGLVVN
+9 LCGLIIN

-52 IAIYLIYMNYNT
+52 IAVYLIYINYDT

-85 FSYVSYL
+85 LSYVSYL
-92 TKTDNKK
+92 TKIDNKK
-99 NKKIFNI
+99 NKKILNI
-106 INITLTLLVLFMPLE
+106 INIILTLLVLFMPLE
-121 LEVTNDLNYMVTVG
+121 LKVTNDLNYMVTVG
-135 PAIGV
+135 PAIVV
-140 TSFTAALALICIFYI
+140 TSIAAALALICIFYM
-155 SLKYKKQL
+155 SLKYKKQI
-163 EGKLVPIVS
+163 EGKLVPIVC

-184 ALVPEFICLEF
+184 SIVPEFICLEF
-195 FANIALLLMMFTIE
+195 FANVALLLMMFTIE

-216 QELEEAKTRADNA
+216 QELEEARKRADNA

-252 GLSEDMKDRSVC
+252 GLSEDMKDRDVC
-264 PDVMKEDLND
+264 PDIMKEDLND

-316 ARVQGIR
+316 ARVQSIR
-323 IKDKKIDYKIY
+323 IKDKKIDYKIN
-334 ISEDIPYELIGDK
+334 ISDDIPYELIGDK

-356 LLSNAIKYTDEGTV
+356 LLSNAIKYTDEGIV
-370 AMNITCFNSNDICN
+370 AMNITCFNNNDICN

-450 KFNVIIPQRI
+450 KFNVIIPQKI
-460 GNNTSKEEQVIINNM
+460 GNNTSKDEQVITNNI

-489 KLNIKVAKRNIEE
+489 KLNIKVAKRNIED

-516 CLEKIKDGK
+516 CLEKIKNGK
-525 TYDIILMDIMMPTMD
+525 KYDIILMDIMMPIMD
-540 GEETLK
+540 GEQVLK
-546 KLKNI
+546 ELKNI
-551 KGFNT
+551 KDFDT
-556 PVIALTADAIAGSD
+556 PIIALTADAIAGSD
-570 EKYKEE
+570 EKYKNE

-589 TIKLKIDCIFEKKN
+589 TIKLKIDSIFEKDN

>member
-1 MMYNMYIP
+1 MYNMYIP
-9 LCGLVVN
+9 LCGLIIN

-52 IAIYLIYMNYNT
+52 IAVYLIYINYNT
-64 NLILLANR
+64 NIILLANR

-85 FSYVSYL
+85 LSYVSYL
-92 TKTDNKK
+92 TKIDNKK
-99 NKKIFNI
+99 NKKILNI
-106 INITLTLLVLFMPLE
+106 INIILTLLVLFMPLE
-121 LEVTNDLNYMVTVG
+121 LKVTNDLNYMVTVG
-135 PAIGV
+135 PAIVV
-140 TSFTAALALICIFYI
+140 TSIAAALALICIFYI
-155 SLKYKKQL
+155 SLKYKKQI
-163 EGKLVPIVS
+163 EGKLVPIVC

-184 ALVPEFICLEF
+184 AIVPEFICLEF

-216 QELEEAKTRADNA
+216 QELEEARKRADNA

-252 GLSEDMKDRSVC
+252 GLSEDMKDRDVC
-264 PDVMKEDLND
+264 PDIMKEDLND

-316 ARVQGIR
+316 ARVQSIR
-323 IKDKKIDYKIY
+323 IKDKKIDYKIN
-334 ISEDIPYELIGDK
+334 ISDDIPYELIGDK

-356 LLSNAIKYTDEGTV
+356 LLSNAIKYTDEGIV
-370 AMNITCFNSNDICN
+370 AMNITCFNNNDICN

-436 KGTINVESEYGEGT
+436 QGTINVESEYGEGT

-460 GNNTSKEEQVIINNM
+460 GNNTSKDEKVITNNI

-489 KLNIKVAKRNIEE
+489 KLNIKVAKRNIED

-516 CLEKIKDGK
+516 CLEKIKNGK
-525 TYDIILMDIMMPTMD
+525 KYDIILMDIMMPIMD
-540 GEETLK
+540 GEQVLK
-546 KLKNI
+546 ELKNI
-551 KGFNT
+551 KDFDT
-556 PVIALTADAIAGSD
+556 PIIALTADAIAGSD
-570 EKYKEE
+570 EKYKNE

-589 TIKLKIDCIFEKKN
+589 TIKLKIDSIFEKDN

>member
-1 MMYNMYIP
+1 MYNMYIP
-9 LCGLVVN
+9 LCGLIIN

-52 IAIYLIYMNYNT
+52 IAVYLIYINYNT
-64 NLILLANR
+64 NIILLANR

-85 FSYVSYL
+85 LSYVSYL
-92 TKTDNKK
+92 TKIDNKK
-99 NKKIFNI
+99 NKKILNI
-106 INITLTLLVLFMPLE
+106 INIILTLLVLFMPLE
-121 LEVTNDLNYMVTVG
+121 LKVTNDLNYMVTVG
-135 PAIGV
+135 PAIVV
-140 TSFTAALALICIFYI
+140 TSIAAALALICIFYI

-172 LLIFFLIVLITR
+172 LLVFFLIVLITR
-184 ALVPEFICLEF
+184 AIVPEFICLEF

-216 QELEEAKTRADNA
+216 QELEEARKRADNA

-252 GLSEDMKDRSVC
+252 GLSEDMKDRDVC
-264 PDVMKEDLND
+264 PDIMKEDLND

-316 ARVQGIR
+316 ARVQSIR
-323 IKDKKIDYKIY
+323 IKDKKIDYKIN
-334 ISEDIPYELIGDK
+334 ISDDIPYELIGDK

-356 LLSNAIKYTDEGTV
+356 LLSNAIKYTDEGIV
-370 AMNITCFNSNDICN
+370 AMNITCFNNNDICN

-436 KGTINVESEYGEGT
+436 QGTINVESEYGEGT
-450 KFNVIIPQRI
+450 KFNVIIPQKI
-460 GNNTSKEEQVIINNM
+460 GNNTSKDEQVITNNI

-489 KLNIKVAKRNIEE
+489 KLNIKVAKRNIED

-516 CLEKIKDGK
+516 CLEKIKNGK
-525 TYDIILMDIMMPTMD
+525 KYDIILMDIMMPIMD
-540 GEETLK
+540 GEQVLK
-546 KLKNI
+546 ELKNI
-551 KGFNT
+551 KDFDT
-556 PVIALTADAIAGSD
+556 PIIALTADAIAGSD
-570 EKYKEE
+570 EKYKNE

-589 TIKLKIDCIFEKKN
+589 TIKLKIDSIFEKDN

>member
-1 MMYNMYIP
+1 MYNMYIP
-9 LCGLVVN
+9 LCGLIIN

-52 IAIYLIYMNYNT
+52 IAVYLIYINYDT

-85 FSYVSYL
+85 LLYVSYL
-92 TKTDNKK
+92 TKSDNEK

-106 INITLTLLVLFMPLE
+106 VNIILTLLVLFMPLE
-121 LEVTNDLNYMVTVG
+121 LKITNDLNYMVTVG
-135 PAIGV
+135 PAIAV
-140 TSFTAALALICIFYI
+140 TSIAAALALICIFYI
-155 SLKYKKQL
+155 SLKYKKQI

-172 LLIFFLIVLITR
+172 LLVFFLIVLITR
-184 ALVPEFICLEF
+184 AIVPEFICLEF
-195 FANIALLLMMFTIE
+195 FANVALLLMMFTIE

-216 QELEEAKTRADNA
+216 QELEEARKRADNA

-264 PDVMKEDLND
+264 PDSMKEDLND

-316 ARVQGIR
+316 ARVQSIR
-323 IKDKKIDYKIY
+323 IKDKKIDYKIN

-356 LLSNAIKYTDEGTV
+356 LLSNAIKYTDEGIV
-370 AMNITCFNSNDICN
+370 AMNITCFNNNDICN

-393 RGIKKEDLKRLY
+393 RGIKQEDLNRLY

-436 KGTINVESEYGEGT
+436 NGTINVESEYGEGT

-460 GNNTSKEEQVIINNM
+460 GNDTSKDEQVITNN
-475 IDYSDKKILIVDDN
+475 IVDYSDKKILIVDDN
-489 KLNIKVAKRNIEE
+489 KLNIKVAKRNIED

-516 CLEKIKDGK
+516 CLEKIKNGK
-525 TYDIILMDIMMPTMD
+525 KYDIILMDIMMPTMD
-540 GEETLK
+540 GEQVLK
-546 KLKNI
+546 ELKNI
-551 KGFNT
+551 KDFDT

-570 EKYKEE
+570 EKYKNE

-589 TIKLKIDCIFEKKN
+589 TIKLKIDSIFEKDN

>member
-1 MMYNMYIP
+1 MYNMYIP
-9 LCGLVVN
+9 LCGLIIN

-52 IAIYLIYMNYNT
+52 IAVYLIYINYDT

-85 FSYVSYL
+85 LLYVSYL
-92 TKTDNKK
+92 TKSDNEK

-106 INITLTLLVLFMPLE
+106 VNITLTLLVLFLPLE
-121 LEVTNDLNYMVTVG
+121 LRITNDLNYMVTVG
-135 PAIGV
+135 PAIAV
-140 TSFTAALALICIFYI
+140 TSISAALALICIFYI
-155 SLKYKKQL
+155 SLKYKKQI

-172 LLIFFLIVLITR
+172 LLVFFLIVLITR
-184 ALVPEFICLEF
+184 AIVPEFICLEF
-195 FANIALLLMMFTIE
+195 FANVALLLMMFTIE

-216 QELEEAKTRADNA
+216 QELEEARKRADNA

-264 PDVMKEDLND
+264 PDSMKEDLND

-316 ARVQGIR
+316 ARVQSIR
-323 IKDKKIDYKIY
+323 IKDKKIDYKIN

-356 LLSNAIKYTDEGTV
+356 LLSNAIKYTDEGIV
-370 AMNITCFNSNDICN
+370 SMNITCFNSNDICN

-393 RGIKKEDLKRLY
+393 RGIKQEDLNRLY

-436 KGTINVESEYGEGT
+436 NGTINVESEYGEGT

-460 GNNTSKEEQVIINNM
+460 GNNTSKDEQVITNN
-475 IDYSDKKILIVDDN
+475 IVDYSDKKILIVDDN
-489 KLNIKVAKRNIEE
+489 KLNIKVAKRNIED

-516 CLEKIKDGK
+516 CLEKIKNGK
-525 TYDIILMDIMMPTMD
+525 KYDIILMDIMMPTMD
-540 GEETLK
+540 GEQVLK
-546 KLKNI
+546 ELKNI
-551 KGFNT
+551 KDFDT

-570 EKYKEE
+570 EKYKNE

-589 TIKLKIDCIFEKKN
+589 TIKLKIDSIFEKDN

>member
-1 MMYNMYIP
+1 MYNMYIP
-9 LCGLVVN
+9 LCGLVIN
-16 IVLLVIYRLKV
+16 IILLIIYRLKV
-27 TNLRKENRIYFN
+27 TNLRKENKIYFN

-52 IAIYLIYMNYNT
+52 IAVYLIYINYNT
-64 NLILLANR
+64 NIILLANR

-85 FSYVSYL
+85 LSYVSYL
-92 TKTDNKK
+92 TKIDNKK
-99 NKKIFNI
+99 NKKILNI
-106 INITLTLLVLFMPLE
+106 INIILTLLVLFMPLE
-121 LEVTNDLNYMVTVG
+121 LKVTNDLNYMVTVG
-135 PAIGV
+135 PAIVV
-140 TSFTAALALICIFYI
+140 TSIAAALALICIFYI

-163 EGKLVPIVS
+163 EGKLVPIVC

-184 ALVPEFICLEF
+184 SIVPEFICLEF

-252 GLSEDMKDRSVC
+252 GLSEDMKDRDVC
-264 PDVMKEDLND
+264 PDIMKEDLND

-316 ARVQGIR
+316 ARVQSIR
-323 IKDKKIDYKIY
+323 IKDKKIDYKIN
-334 ISEDIPYELIGDK
+334 ISDDIPYELIGDK

-356 LLSNAIKYTDEGTV
+356 LLSNAIKYTDEGIV
-370 AMNITCFNSNDICN
+370 AMNITCFNNNDICN

-450 KFNVIIPQRI
+450 KFNVIIPQKI
-460 GNNTSKEEQVIINNM
+460 GNNTSKDEQVITNNI

-489 KLNIKVAKRNIEE
+489 KLNIKVAKRNIED

-516 CLEKIKDGK
+516 CLEKIKNGK
-525 TYDIILMDIMMPTMD
+525 KYDIILMDIMMPIMD
-540 GEETLK
+540 GEQVLK
-546 KLKNI
+546 ELKNI
-551 KGFNT
+551 KDFDT
-556 PVIALTADAIAGSD
+556 PIIALTADAIAGSD
-570 EKYKEE
+570 EKYKNE

-589 TIKLKIDCIFEKKN
+589 TIKLKIDSIFEKDN

>member
-1 MMYNMYIP
+1 MYNMYIP
-9 LCGLVVN
+9 LCGLIIN

-52 IAIYLIYMNYNT
+52 IAVYLIYINYNT
-64 NLILLANR
+64 NIILLANR

-85 FSYVSYL
+85 LSYVSYL
-92 TKTDNKK
+92 TKIDNKK
-99 NKKIFNI
+99 NKKILNI
-106 INITLTLLVLFMPLE
+106 INIILTLLVLFMPLE
-121 LEVTNDLNYMVTVG
+121 LKVTNDLNYMVTVG
-135 PAIGV
+135 PAIVV
-140 TSFTAALALICIFYI
+140 TSIAAALALICIFYI
-155 SLKYKKQL
+155 SLKYKKQI
-163 EGKLVPIVS
+163 EGKLVPIVC

-184 ALVPEFICLEF
+184 AIVPEFICLEF

-216 QELEEAKTRADNA
+216 QELEEARKRADNA

-252 GLSEDMKDRSVC
+252 GLSEDMKDRDVC
-264 PDVMKEDLND
+264 PDIMKEDLND

-316 ARVQGIR
+316 ARVQSIR
-323 IKDKKIDYKIY
+323 IKDKKIDYKIN
-334 ISEDIPYELIGDK
+334 ISDDIPYELIGDK

-356 LLSNAIKYTDEGTV
+356 LLSNAIKYTDEGIV
-370 AMNITCFNSNDICN
+370 AMNITCFNNNDICN

-450 KFNVIIPQRI
+450 KFNVIIPQKI
-460 GNNTSKEEQVIINNM
+460 GNNTSKDEQVITNNI

-489 KLNIKVAKRNIEE
+489 KLNIKVAKRNIED

-516 CLEKIKDGK
+516 CLEKIKNGK
-525 TYDIILMDIMMPTMD
+525 KYDIILMDIMMPIMD
-540 GEETLK
+540 GEQVLK
-546 KLKNI
+546 ELKNI
-551 KGFNT
+551 KDFDT
-556 PVIALTADAIAGSD
+556 PIIALTADAIAGSD
-570 EKYKEE
+570 EKYKNE

-589 TIKLKIDCIFEKKN
+589 TIKLKIDSIFEKDN

>member
-1 MMYNMYIP
+1 MYNMYIP
-9 LCGLVVN
+9 LCGLVIN
-16 IVLLVIYRLKV
+16 IILLIIYRLKV
-27 TNLRKENRIYFN
+27 TNLRKENKIYFN

-52 IAIYLIYMNYNT
+52 IAVYLIYINYDT

-85 FSYVSYL
+85 LSYVSYL
-92 TKTDNKK
+92 TKIDNKK
-99 NKKIFNI
+99 NKKILNI
-106 INITLTLLVLFMPLE
+106 INIILTLLVLFMPLE
-121 LEVTNDLNYMVTVG
+121 LKVTNDLNYMVTVG
-135 PAIGV
+135 PAIVV
-140 TSFTAALALICIFYI
+140 TSIAAALALICIFYI
-155 SLKYKKQL
+155 SLKYKKQI
-163 EGKLVPIVS
+163 EGKLVPIVC

-184 ALVPEFICLEF
+184 AIVPEFICLEF

-216 QELEEAKTRADNA
+216 QELEEARKRADNA

-264 PDVMKEDLND
+264 PDSMKEDLND

-316 ARVQGIR
+316 ARVQSIR
-323 IKDKKIDYKIY
+323 IKDKKIDYKIN

-356 LLSNAIKYTDEGTV
+356 LLSNAIKYTDEGIV
-370 AMNITCFNSNDICN
+370 SMNITCFNSNDICN

-393 RGIKKEDLKRLY
+393 RGIKKEDLNRLY

-460 GNNTSKEEQVIINNM
+460 GNNTSKDEQVITNNI

-489 KLNIKVAKRNIEE
+489 KLNIKVAKRNIED

-516 CLEKIKDGK
+516 CLEKIKNGK
-525 TYDIILMDIMMPTMD
+525 KYDIILMDIMMPIMD
-540 GEETLK
+540 GEQVLK
-546 KLKNI
+546 ELKNI
-551 KGFNT
+551 KDFDT
-556 PVIALTADAIAGSD
+556 PIIALTADAIAGSD
-570 EKYKEE
+570 EKYKNE

-589 TIKLKIDCIFEKKN
+589 TIKLKIDSIFEKDN

>member
-1 MMYNMYIP
+1 MYNMYIP
-9 LCGLVVN
+9 LCGLIIN

-52 IAIYLIYMNYNT
+52 IAVYLIYINYNT
-64 NLILLANR
+64 NIILLANR

-85 FSYVSYL
+85 LSYVSYL
-92 TKTDNKK
+92 TKIDNKK
-99 NKKIFNI
+99 NKKILNI
-106 INITLTLLVLFMPLE
+106 INIILTLLVLFMPLE
-121 LEVTNDLNYMVTVG
+121 LKVTNDLNYMVTVG
-135 PAIGV
+135 PAIVV
-140 TSFTAALALICIFYI
+140 TSIAAALALICIFYI

-172 LLIFFLIVLITR
+172 LLVFFLIVLITR
-184 ALVPEFICLEF
+184 AIVPEFICLEF

-216 QELEEAKTRADNA
+216 QELEEARKRADNA

-252 GLSEDMKDRSVC
+252 GLSEDMKDRDVC
-264 PDVMKEDLND
+264 PDIMKEDLND

-316 ARVQGIR
+316 ARVQSIR
-323 IKDKKIDYKIY
+323 IKDKKIDYKIN
-334 ISEDIPYELIGDK
+334 ISDDIPYELIGDK

-356 LLSNAIKYTDEGTV
+356 LLSNAIKYTDEGIV
-370 AMNITCFNSNDICN
+370 AMNITCFNNNDICN

-450 KFNVIIPQRI
+450 KFNVIIPQKI
-460 GNNTSKEEQVIINNM
+460 GNNTSKDEQVITNNI

-489 KLNIKVAKRNIEE
+489 KLNIKVAKRNIED

-516 CLEKIKDGK
+516 CLEKIKNGEK
-525 TYDIILMDIMMPTMD
+525 YDIILMDIMMPIMD
-540 GEETLK
+540 GEQVLK
-546 KLKNI
+546 ELKSI
-551 KGFNT
+551 KDFDT
-556 PVIALTADAIAGSD
+556 PIIALTADAIAGSD
-570 EKYKEE
+570 EKYKNE

-589 TIKLKIDCIFEKKN
+589 TIKLKIDSIFEKDN

>member
-1 MMYNMYIP
+1 MYNMYIP
-9 LCGLVVN
+9 LCGLVIN
-16 IVLLVIYRLKV
+16 IILLIIYRLKV
-27 TNLRKENRIYFN
+27 TNLRKENKIYFN

-52 IAIYLIYMNYNT
+52 IAVYLIYINYDT

-85 FSYVSYL
+85 LLYVFYL
-92 TKTDNKK
+92 TKIDNKK

-106 INITLTLLVLFMPLE
+106 VNITLTLLVLFMPLE
-121 LEVTNDLNYMVTVG
+121 LKVTNDLNYMVTVG
-135 PAIGV
+135 PAIVV
-140 TSFTAALALICIFYI
+140 TSIAAALALICIFYI

-163 EGKLVPIVS
+163 EGKLVPIVC

-184 ALVPEFICLEF
+184 SIVPEFICLEF

-216 QELEEAKTRADNA
+216 QELEEARKRADNA

-252 GLSEDMKDRSVC
+252 GLSEDMKDRDVC
-264 PDVMKEDLND
+264 PDIMKEDLND

-316 ARVQGIR
+316 ARVQSIR
-323 IKDKKIDYKIY
+323 IKDKKIDYKIN

-356 LLSNAIKYTDEGTV
+356 LLSNAIKYTDEGIV
-370 AMNITCFNSNDICN
+370 AMNITCFNNNDICN

-393 RGIKKEDLKRLY
+393 RGIKKEDLNRLY

-413 EKNSTI
+413 EKNATI

-436 KGTINVESEYGEGT
+436 NGTINVESEYGKGT
-450 KFNVIIPQRI
+450 KFNVIIPQKI
-460 GNNTSKEEQVIINNM
+460 GNNTSKEEQVITNKI

-489 KLNIKVAKRNIEE
+489 KLNIKVAKRNIED

-516 CLEKIKDGK
+516 CLEKIKNGK
-525 TYDIILMDIMMPTMD
+525 KYDIILMDIMMPTMD
-540 GEETLK
+540 GEQVLK
-546 KLKNI
+546 ELKNI
-551 KGFNT
+551 KDFDT

-570 EKYKEE
+570 EKYKNE

-589 TIKLKIDCIFEKKN
+589 TIKLKIDSIFEKDN

>member
-1 MMYNMYIP
+1 MYNMYIP
-9 LCGLVVN
+9 LCGLVIN
-16 IVLLVIYRLKV
+16 IILLIIYRLKV
-27 TNLRKENRIYFN
+27 TNLRKENKIYFN

-52 IAIYLIYMNYNT
+52 IAVYLIYINYDT

-85 FSYVSYL
+85 LLYVFYL
-92 TKTDNKK
+92 TKIDNKK

-106 INITLTLLVLFMPLE
+106 VNITLTLLVLFMPLE
-121 LEVTNDLNYMVTVG
+121 LKVTNDLNYMVTVG
-135 PAIGV
+135 PAIVV
-140 TSFTAALALICIFYI
+140 TSIAAALALICIFYI

-163 EGKLVPIVS
+163 EGKLVPIVC

-184 ALVPEFICLEF
+184 SIVPEFICLEF

-252 GLSEDMKDRSVC
+252 GLSEDMKDRDVC
-264 PDVMKEDLND
+264 PDIMKEDLND

-316 ARVQGIR
+316 ARVQSIR
-323 IKDKKIDYKIY
+323 IKDKKIDYKIN
-334 ISEDIPYELIGDK
+334 ISDDIPYELIGDK

-356 LLSNAIKYTDEGTV
+356 LLSNAIKYTDEGIV
-370 AMNITCFNSNDICN
+370 AMNITCFNNNDICN

-436 KGTINVESEYGEGT
+436 NGTINVESEYGKGT
-450 KFNVIIPQRI
+450 KFNVIIPQKI
-460 GNNTSKEEQVIINNM
+460 GNNTSKEEQVITNKI

-489 KLNIKVAKRNIEE
+489 KLNIKVAKRNIED

-516 CLEKIKDGK
+516 CLEKIKSGK
-525 TYDIILMDIMMPTMD
+525 KYDIILMDIMMPTMD
-540 GEETLK
+540 GEQVLK
-546 KLKNI
+546 ELKNI
-551 KGFNT
+551 KDFDT

-570 EKYKEE
+570 EKYKNE

-589 TIKLKIDCIFEKKN
+589 TIKLKIDSIFEKDN

>member
-1 MMYNMYIP
+1 MYNMYIP
-9 LCGLVVN
+9 LCGLVIN
-16 IVLLVIYRLKV
+16 IILLIIYRLKV
-27 TNLRKENRIYFN
+27 TNLRKENKIYFN

-52 IAIYLIYMNYNT
+52 IAVYLIYINYDT

-85 FSYVSYL
+85 LLYVFYL
-92 TKTDNKK
+92 TKIDNKK

-106 INITLTLLVLFMPLE
+106 VNITLTLLVLFMPLE
-121 LEVTNDLNYMVTVG
+121 LKVTNDLNYMVTVG
-135 PAIGV
+135 PAIVV
-140 TSFTAALALICIFYI
+140 TSIAAALALICIFYI

-163 EGKLVPIVS
+163 EGKLVPIVC

-184 ALVPEFICLEF
+184 SIVPEFICLEF

-252 GLSEDMKDRSVC
+252 GLSEDMKDRDVC
-264 PDVMKEDLND
+264 PDIMKEDLND

-316 ARVQGIR
+316 ARVQSIR
-323 IKDKKIDYKIY
+323 IKDKKIDYKIN

-356 LLSNAIKYTDEGTV
+356 LLSNAIKYTDEGIV
-370 AMNITCFNSNDICN
+370 AMNITCFNNNDICN

-436 KGTINVESEYGEGT
+436 HGTINVESEYGEGT
-450 KFNVIIPQRI
+450 KFNVIIPQKI
-460 GNNTSKEEQVIINNM
+460 GNNTSKEEQVITNKI

-489 KLNIKVAKRNIEE
+489 KLNIKVAKRNIED

-516 CLEKIKDGK
+516 CLEKIKNGK
-525 TYDIILMDIMMPTMD
+525 KYDIILMDIMMPTMD
-540 GEETLK
+540 GEQVLK
-546 KLKNI
+546 ELKNI
-551 KGFNT
+551 KDFDT

-570 EKYKEE
+570 EKYKNE

-589 TIKLKIDCIFEKKN
+589 TIKLKIDSIFEKDN

>member
-1 MMYNMYIP
+1 MYNMYIP
-9 LCGLVVN
+9 LCGLIIN

-52 IAIYLIYMNYNT
+52 IAVYLIYINYDT

-85 FSYVSYL
+85 LLYVSYL
-92 TKTDNKK
+92 TKSDNEK

-106 INITLTLLVLFMPLE
+106 VNITLTLLVLFLPLE
-121 LEVTNDLNYMVTVG
+121 LRITNDLNYMVTVG
-135 PAIGV
+135 PAIAV
-140 TSFTAALALICIFYI
+140 TSIAAALALICIFYI
-155 SLKYKKQL
+155 SLKYKKQI
-163 EGKLVPIVS
+163 EGKLVPIVC

-184 ALVPEFICLEF
+184 AIVPEFICLEF

-216 QELEEAKTRADNA
+216 QELEEARKRADNA

-252 GLSEDMKDRSVC
+252 GLSEDMKDRDVC
-264 PDVMKEDLND
+264 PDIMKEDLND

-316 ARVQGIR
+316 ARVQSIR
-323 IKDKKIDYKIY
+323 IKDKKIDYKIN
-334 ISEDIPYELIGDK
+334 ISDDIPYELIGDK

-356 LLSNAIKYTDEGTV
+356 LLSNAIKYTDEGIV
-370 AMNITCFNSNDICN
+370 SMNITCFNSNDICN

-393 RGIKKEDLKRLY
+393 RGIKQEDLNRLY

-436 KGTINVESEYGEGT
+436 NGTINVESEYGEGT

-460 GNNTSKEEQVIINNM
+460 GNNTSKDEQIITNNI

-489 KLNIKVAKRNIEE
+489 KLNIKVAKRNIED

-516 CLEKIKDGK
+516 CLEKIKNGK
-525 TYDIILMDIMMPTMD
+525 KYDIILMDIMMPTMD
-540 GEETLK
+540 GEQVLK
-546 KLKNI
+546 ELKNI
-551 KGFNT
+551 KDFDT

-570 EKYKEE
+570 EKYKNE

-589 TIKLKIDCIFEKKN
+589 TIKLKIDSIFEKDN

>member
-1 MMYNMYIP
+1 MYNMYIP
-9 LCGLVVN
+9 LCGLIIN

-52 IAIYLIYMNYNT
+52 IAVYLIYINYNT
-64 NLILLANR
+64 NIILLANR

-85 FSYVSYL
+85 LSYVSYL
-92 TKTDNKK
+92 TKIDNKK
-99 NKKIFNI
+99 NKKILNI
-106 INITLTLLVLFMPLE
+106 INIILTLLVLFMPLE
-121 LEVTNDLNYMVTVG
+121 LKVTNDLNYMVTVG
-135 PAIGV
+135 PAIVV
-140 TSFTAALALICIFYI
+140 TSIAAALALICIFYI
-155 SLKYKKQL
+155 SLKYKKQI
-163 EGKLVPIVS
+163 EGKLVPIVC

-184 ALVPEFICLEF
+184 AIVPEFICLEF

-252 GLSEDMKDRSVC
+252 GLSEDMKDRDVC
-264 PDVMKEDLND
+264 PDIMKEDLND

-316 ARVQGIR
+316 ARVQSIR
-323 IKDKKIDYKIY
+323 IKDKKIDYKIN
-334 ISEDIPYELIGDK
+334 ISDDIPYELIGDK

-356 LLSNAIKYTDEGTV
+356 LLSNAIKYTDEGIV
-370 AMNITCFNSNDICN
+370 AMNITCFNNNDICN

-460 GNNTSKEEQVIINNM
+460 GNNTSKDEQVITNNI

-489 KLNIKVAKRNIEE
+489 KLNIKVAKRNIED

-516 CLEKIKDGK
+516 CLEKIKNGK
-525 TYDIILMDIMMPTMD
+525 KYDIILMDIMMPIMD
-540 GEETLK
+540 GEQVLK
-546 KLKNI
+546 ELKNI
-551 KGFNT
+551 KDFDT
-556 PVIALTADAIAGSD
+556 PIIALTADAIAGSD
-570 EKYKEE
+570 EKYKNE

-589 TIKLKIDCIFEKKN
+589 TIKLKIDSIFEKDN